1 MEEHGQVFGAPNMMA
16 EIAARGPITCTI
28 ACPETLENYTGGI
41 YKDETGASF
50 SLSLRL
56 HHPSR

>member
-1 MEEHGQVFGAPNMMA
+1 MMA

-50 SLSLRL
+50 SLSLSASPFPL
-56 HHPSR
+56 MF